1 MQNIAKEKFQIIG
14 IENDGVESA
23 SRPSIG
29 YFQDAWRRF
38 RKNKIATVALIVLAI
53 IVFMVIFGP
62 GISGYAFEQ
71 IDEGAINLAPCK
83 EHWFGTDNFGRDLF
97 SRILAGA
104 RISVGI
110 PLLVVAIS
118 LCVGIPL
125 GLLAGFYGGKVD
137 SVIVGV
143 TNCLLCFPWI
153 LTTLALATIMGGGA
167 DVVLIALG
175 IGFAPELT
183 RLVRSITLSIRERE
197 YVDAA
202 VVAGEKKSS
211 VLFRYILP
219 NTIAPVVIQATLI
232 MSKAVLEE
240 AAISYLGYGVQPP
253 HASWGLLLSD
263 YSNYIWKHP
272 LMCVIP
278 GLAIMLLVLAINFF
292 GDGLRDMLDPRY
304 NGKVNKQ

>member
-1 MQNIAKEKFQIIG
+1 MKEGFRSKLRRSFLLVLRSKKACIGAVMLLLIFSAALFSEQLMPYDPTKVVAKELLA
-14 IENDGVESA
+14 EPSA
-23 SRPSIG
+23 
-29 YFQDAWRRF
+29 
-38 RKNKIATVALIVLAI
+38 
-53 IVFMVIFGP
+53 
-62 GISGYAFEQ
+62 
-71 IDEGAINLAPCK
+71 

-292 GDGLRDMLDPRY
+292 GDGLRDMLDPSY
-304 NGKVNKQ
+304 KGKVNKQ

>member
-1 MQNIAKEKFQIIG
+1 MKESFWSKTRRGFLLITRSKKACIG
-14 IENDGVESA
+14 AVMLIL
-23 SRPSIG
+23 I
-29 YFQDAWRRF
+29 F
-38 RKNKIATVALIVLAI
+38 TVALFAKRLMPYDPTQVVSNELLAD
-53 IVFMVIFGP
+53 P
-62 GISGYAFEQ
+62 SSA
-71 IDEGAINLAPCK
+71 
-83 EHWFGTDNFGRDLF
+83 HWFGTDNFGRDLF
-97 SRILAGA
+97 SRILAGSQ
-104 RISVGI
+104 ISVGI
-110 PLLVVAIS
+110 PLLVVAIA

-125 GLLAGFYGGKVD
+125 GLLAGFYGGIVD
-137 SVIVGV
+137 NIIVGV

-183 RLVRSITLSIRERE
+183 RLVRSVTLSIRERE

-202 VVAGEKKSS
+202 MVAGEKKSAI
-211 VLFRYILP
+211 LFRYILP
-219 NTIAPVVIQATLI
+219 NTVAPVVIQATLI

-253 HASWGLLLSD
+253 NASWGLLLSD

-272 LMCVIP
+272 LLCIIP
-278 GLAIMLLVLAINFF
+278 GLAIMFLVLAINFF

-304 NGKVNKQ
+304 KGQVNKL